1 MTSSNEYQ
9 QNTQTLQLA
18 IAIERH
24 CGQLYLDW
32 AYRFHPYDLGT
43 SIILKELAKEEVEH
57 EQELIRVYTEV
68 TGKKAPT
75 DLVKPDALQGLIQGL
90 LQSIQDHY
98 FVINL
103 AMAKTILEMALN
115 IELFTRDF
123 YQQYLKKT
131 QSPQVLALIRRM
143 IEFEDNHARILME
156 RLSRIQISHGEANSP
171 RTGNSVAS
179 L

>member
-57 EQELIRVYTEV
+57 EQELIKVYTEV
-68 TGKKAPT
+68 TGNKAPT
-75 DLVKPDALQGLIQGL
+75 DLLKPDELQGLIQG

-98 FVINL
+98 FVINP

-123 YQQYLKKT
+123 YQQYLKKAKN
-131 QSPQVLALIRRM
+131 SQVLALIRRM

-156 RLSRIQISHGEANSP
+156 RLSRTEFSHNATNSP
-171 RTGNSVAS
+171 HIGNSVAS

>member
-75 DLVKPDALQGLIQGL
+75 SLVKPNELQGLIQG

-98 FVINL
+98 FVINPT
-103 AMAKTILEMALN
+103 MVKTILEMALN

-131 QSPQVLALIRRM
+131 KNSQVLALIHRM
-143 IEFEDNHARILME
+143 IVFEDNHARILME
-156 RLSRIQISHGEANSP
+156 RLSRTQIPHGGTNSP
-171 RTGNSVAS
+171 RTDNSVAS
-179 L
+179 S

>member
-1 MTSSNEYQ
+1 MTSCEERE
-9 QNTQTLQLA
+9 QNMQTLRLA

-24 CGQLYLDW
+24 CHQLYLDW

-43 SIILKELAKEEVEH
+43 SIILKELAKEEAEH
-57 EQELIRVYTEV
+57 EQELIEVYTEV

-75 DLVKPDALQGLIQGL
+75 DLLKPDELRGLIQG

-103 AMAKTILEMALN
+103 TMAKTILEMALN

-131 QSPQVLALIRRM
+131 QSSQVSTLISRM
-143 IEFEDNHARILME
+143 KEFEDNHAHILME
-156 RLSRIQISHGEANSP
+156 RLARIQISHGEANSP
-171 RTGNSVAS
+171 RIGNSVAS

>member
-1 MTSSNEYQ
+1 MTPRTPSNEYE

-24 CGQLYLDW
+24 CSQLYLDW
-32 AYRFHPYDLGT
+32 AYRFRPYDLGT

-57 EQELIRVYTEV
+57 EQELIKIYTEM

-75 DLVKPDALQGLIQGL
+75 NLLKPAELQEIVQD

-98 FVINL
+98 FVINPT
-103 AMAKTILEMALN
+103 MAKIILEMALN

-123 YQQYLKKT
+123 YQQYLKKVEN
-131 QSPQVLALIRRM
+131 SPMLALIRRM

-156 RLSRIQISHGEANSP
+156 RLTRTQLSHVGTTP
-171 RTGNSVAS
+171 HTH
-179 L
+179 